1 MDLSAVVVAT
11 TRDVLAHLPA
21 GALDGPAEARRR
33 ALRSRTDR
41 DDFAAARLL
50 AARLLRQAG
59 AGDVA
64 PAALRQRCD
73 VCGAEHGRPLPLA
86 GLHVSWSHS
95 HGWVAA
101 GVSAARLG
109 VDVEADA
116 SGAVDAS
123 SGGGLPSWALTD
135 SERAFVGQ
143 APDAARAVR
152 LAWTAKEA
160 CVKAGATQLDRFGEL
175 DVLAGPDR
183 LLPSSGALLLSAH
196 RLRGAT
202 AAAASASQ
210 PSWHTLGPDGELV
223 SLPGSGRAVGTP
235 A

>member
-11 TRDVLAHLPA
+11 TRDVLAQLPA
-21 GALDGPAEARRR
+21 VPLNGPAEARRR
-33 ALRSRTDR
+33 ALRSQTDR
-41 DDFAAARLL
+41 DDFVAARLL

-59 AGDVA
+59 VGDAA
-64 PAALRQRCD
+64 PAALRQCCD
-73 VCGAEHGRPLPLA
+73 VCGAEHGRPVPLA

-101 GVSAARLG
+101 GVSPARLG

-116 SGAVDAS
+116 SGAVDTS
-123 SGGGLPSWALTD
+123 SGDGLPSAALTD
-135 SERAFVGQ
+135 SEQAFVAQ
-143 APDAARAVR
+143 APAAARAFR

-160 CVKAGATQLDRFGEL
+160 CVKAGATQLDRFREF

-196 RLRGAT
+196 RLGGAT
-202 AAAASASQ
+202 AAAASESQ
-210 PSWHTLGPDGELV
+210 PSWYTLGPDGALV